1 MIHFKSVGTEWFAF
15 RAVAEKTMSNPEP
28 TELRERREGW
38 MLADLVFFPLKPF
51 NNRKL

>member
-1 MIHFKSVGTEWFAF
+1 MGTEWFAF
-15 RAVAEKTMSNPEP
+15 GAVAEKKVMSNPEP

-51 NNRKL
+51 NNHKL